1 MYSRNVINQER
12 SPIIHINNKT
22 FTDMKANTIKRS
34 EYSLKQNIFDPTKNS
49 PPNNFIIKLQERMGI
64 YK

>member
-1 MYSRNVINQER
+1 
-12 SPIIHINNKT
+12 
-22 FTDMKANTIKRS
+22 MKANTIKRS

>member
-12 SPIIHINNKT
+12 SSIININNKT
-22 FTDMKANTIKRS
+22 FTDMKANTINRS

>member
-12 SPIIHINNKT
+12 SPIININNKT